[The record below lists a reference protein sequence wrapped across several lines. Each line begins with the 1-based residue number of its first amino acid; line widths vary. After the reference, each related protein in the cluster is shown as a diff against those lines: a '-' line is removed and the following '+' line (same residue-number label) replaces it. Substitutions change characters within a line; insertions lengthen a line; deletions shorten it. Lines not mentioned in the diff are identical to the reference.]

1 MAESLVTQVS
11 QDQDP
16 AKLAELA
23 RLQAEQAKKKKEQEA
38 SQSAPKPQAET
49 KAEEKAPEKPFS
61 CCWRFFC
68 CCFNRKKPSKP
79 PTTSS
84 STGSTSSGST
94 SSGSTSTEPT
104 KTPVPEPVQ
113 PSQKSL
119 LGPLP
124 PECKGMKCLVLDL
137 DETLVHSSFRP
148 VPSPDFVISIELD
161 GVTHRVYVQK
171 RPGVDQFLEECA
183 AKFEVVV
190 FTASLDKYAN
200 PLMDILDPKGFVK
213 VRLFRESCVQH
224 YGNYVKDL
232 SLLGRRLED
241 TLIID
246 NSPFSYMF
254 QPDNAIPI
262 TSWFNDRSDRELY
275 DLIPFLM
282 EQIVP
287 CADVSQ
293 VIKERKQMVM
303 TQEVAHGGDDGGEG
317 EGGEEEETE

>member
-23 RLQAEQAKKKKEQEA
+23 RAQAEQAKKKKEQEA
-38 SQSAPKPQAET
+38 SQSAKAEK
-49 KAEEKAPEKPFS
+49 KAEEKAPEKSFS

-68 CCFNRKKPSKP
+68 CCFNRKRPSKP
-79 PTTSS
+79 TTTSS
-84 STGSTSSGST
+84 STSTTATGST
-94 SSGSTSTEPT
+94 SGSTSTETT
-104 KTPVPEPVQ
+104 KTPAPESTEP
-113 PSQKSL
+113 PSSQKSL

-124 PECKGMKCLVLDL
+124 SECKGMKTLVLDL

-303 TQEVAHGGDDGGEG
+303 TQEVAHGGEDDGGEG
-317 EGGEEEETE
+317 EGGEEEEAE

>member
-1 MAESLVTQVS
+1 MAHLVTQVS

-16 AKLAELA
+16 TQAAELA
-23 RLQAEQAKKKKEQEA
+23 RLQAAELAKKKRESSPTPQVENKEDEHDQHG
-38 SQSAPKPQAET
+38 
-49 KAEEKAPEKPFS
+49 

-68 CCFNRKKPSKP
+68 CSRKQKQTTKP
-79 PTTSS
+79 PGQGTTGSVDTPAQPQSTSS
-84 STGSTSSGST
+84 SSSDSAA
-94 SSGSTSTEPT
+94 SSD
-104 KTPVPEPVQ
+104 
-113 PSQKSL
+113 PSQ
-119 LGPLP
+119 PLQNKNQKFLMAP
-124 PECKGMKCLVLDL
+124 MAPEMKGRKTLVLDL

-148 VPSPDFVISIELD
+148 VPGPDFIISIELD

-171 RPGVDQFLEECA
+171 RPGVDHFLEEMGS
-183 AKFEVVV
+183 KFEVVV

-200 PLMDILDPKGFVK
+200 PVLDILDPKGFIK
-213 VRLFRESCVQH
+213 IRLFREACVQH

-262 TSWFNDRSDRELY
+262 TSWFNDKTDRELY
-275 DLIPFLM
+275 DLVPFLL

-287 CADVSQ
+287 CEDVSQ
-293 VIKERKQMVM
+293 VIVERKQMAISAGSAVEM
-303 TQEVAHGGDDGGEG
+303 V
-317 EGGEEEETE
+317 GGEEEEEDEDAS

>member
-1 MAESLVTQVS
+1 MADSLVTQVR

-38 SQSAPKPQAET
+38 QSTSKPKV
-49 KAEEKAPEKPFS
+49 EEKEQEKPKS

-79 PTTSS
+79 TTSS
-84 STGSTSSGST
+84 SSTTTTTGSTGSDT
-94 SSGSTSTEPT
+94 S
-104 KTPVPEPVQ
+104 KTPDPERTDPL

-124 PECKGMKCLVLDL
+124 PECKGMKTLVLDL

-293 VIKERKQMVM
+293 VIKERKQMVL
-303 TQEVAHGGDDGGEG
+303 TQEVAASGDDGGEG
-317 EGGEEEETE
+317 DGGEEEEAE

>member
-1 MAESLVTQVS
+1 MADSLVTQVS

-16 AKLAELA
+16 AKQAELA
-23 RLQAEQAKKKKEQEA
+23 RLQAAELKKKKEGTS
-38 SQSAPKPQAET
+38 SQTQTHVET
-49 KAEEKAPEKPFS
+49 KEDEPEQQG

-68 CCFNRKKPSKP
+68 SCFRRPKTPESKP
-79 PTTSS
+79 VAVQV
-84 STGSTSSGST
+84 
-94 SSGSTSTEPT
+94 T
-104 KTPVPEPVQ
+104 KTDSPSSAPVSPTPETD
-113 PSQKSL
+113 ST
-119 LGPLP
+119 PLKP
-124 PECKGMKCLVLDL
+124 QLMAPMAPEMKGRKTLVLDL

-148 VPSPDFVISIELD
+148 VPGPDFIISIELD

-171 RPGVDQFLEECA
+171 RPGVDHFLEEMGS
-183 AKFEVVV
+183 KFEVVV

-200 PLMDILDPKGFVK
+200 PVLDILDPKGFIK
-213 VRLFRESCVQH
+213 IRLFREACVQH

-262 TSWFNDRSDRELY
+262 TSWFNDKTDRELY
-275 DLIPFLM
+275 DLVPFLL

-287 CADVSQ
+287 AEDVAQ
-293 VIKERKQMVM
+293 VIVERKQM
-303 TQEVAHGGDDGGEG
+303 AISAGGGQGEMV
-317 EGGEEEETE
+317 GGEEEEEEDEDQS

>member
-1 MAESLVTQVS
+1 VTQVS

-23 RLQAEQAKKKKEQEA
+23 KLQAELAKKKKEGA
-38 SQSAPKPQAET
+38 SSPQTHES
-49 KAEEKAPEKPFS
+49 KEDEPEEQHG
-61 CCWRFFC
+61 CCWRLFC
-68 CCFNRKKPSKP
+68 SCFRRPK
-79 PTTSS
+79 
-84 STGSTSSGST
+84 
-94 SSGSTSTEPT
+94 PT
-104 KTPVPEPVQ
+104 KAKPTPVPPTPDSSQPAQQPTSPTPSEPGDQ
-113 PSQKSL
+113 SGAKSQKFL
-119 LGPLP
+119 MTPIP
-124 PECKGMKCLVLDL
+124 PEMKGRKTLVLDL

-148 VPSPDFVISIELD
+148 VPGPDFIISIELD

-171 RPGVDQFLEECA
+171 RPGVDHFLEEMGS
-183 AKFEVVV
+183 KFEVVV

-200 PLMDILDPKGFVK
+200 PVLDILDPKGFVK
-213 VRLFRESCVQH
+213 VRLFREACVQH

-262 TSWFNDRSDRELY
+262 TSWFNDKTDRELY
-275 DLIPFLM
+275 DLVPFLL

-287 CADVSQ
+287 AEDVAQ
-293 VIKERKQMVM
+293 VIVERKQMAM
-303 TQEVAHGGDDGGEG
+303 SAGGGAGEMV
-317 EGGEEEETE
+317 GGEEEEEEDDEAS

>member
-1 MAESLVTQVS
+1 MAEALVTQVS

-23 RLQAEQAKKKKEQEA
+23 KLQAEQAKKKQEQEA
-38 SQSAPKPQAET
+38 SQSATRKE
-49 KAEEKAPEKPFS
+49 KKEDIEEKENEKPFN

-68 CCFNRKKPSKP
+68 CCFNRRKAAKPSIP
-79 PTTSS
+79 SPTPTTHDA
-84 STGSTSSGST
+84 GSNTDPPKT
-94 SSGSTSTEPT
+94 PETESTEST
-104 KTPVPEPVQ
+104 T
-113 PSQKSL
+113 SGKSL
-119 LGPLP
+119 MGPLP
-124 PECKGMKCLVLDL
+124 PECKGQKTLVLDL

-183 AKFEVVV
+183 SKFEVVV

-200 PLMDILDPKGFVK
+200 PLLDILDPKGFVR
-213 VRLFRESCVQH
+213 VRLFREACVQH

-232 SLLGRRLED
+232 SLLGRRLQD
-241 TLIID
+241 TLIVD

-275 DLIPFLM
+275 DLLPFLL

-287 CADVSQ
+287 CEDVAQ
-293 VIKERKQMVM
+293 VITARKQMAM
-303 TQEVAHGGDDGGEG
+303 TADGAGKEEGEG
-317 EGGEEEETE
+317 EGGEDEDAE